1 MFDLAVEKIVFNLE
15 TQHEDIKEEV
25 VEKVLEDIEKGEYSA
40 DLSIANKQIVL
51 TIVTNDGVE
60 ILFED

>member
-25 VEKVLEDIEKGEYSA
+25 VEKVLEDIEKGEYSV